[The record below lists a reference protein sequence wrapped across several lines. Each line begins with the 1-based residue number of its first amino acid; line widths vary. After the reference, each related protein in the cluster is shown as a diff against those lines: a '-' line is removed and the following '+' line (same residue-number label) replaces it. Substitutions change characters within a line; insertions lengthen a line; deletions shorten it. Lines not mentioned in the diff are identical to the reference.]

1 MLQKKKNEG
10 VKKVAVC
17 MVRGLETM
25 WRNVPV
31 GFVKVKK
38 ELST

>member
-17 MVRGLETM
+17 MVRGTGEGKCECPAAVASY
-25 WRNVPV
+25 N
-31 GFVKVKK
+31 
-38 ELST
+38 